1 MEINGFLWEFMFFF
15 IFQLYLYLVYIF
27 FIRLDLVVFLEI
39 KIELKKC
46 GKSISRILL
55 AIMPNDHSSSP
66 IITNRIKRPT
76 RIVNW
81 EMLKKNFKRFL
92 FGLSLG
98 GACNA
103 SLVTK

>member
-1 MEINGFLWEFMFFF
+1 MEINGFLWELMFFF

-27 FIRLDLVVFLEI
+27 FIKQDLVIFLCN

-66 IITNRIKRPT
+66 IITNKVKRPT
-76 RIVNW
+76 RIVY
-81 EMLKKNFKRFL
+81 
-92 FGLSLG
+92 
-98 GACNA
+98 
-103 SLVTK
+103 